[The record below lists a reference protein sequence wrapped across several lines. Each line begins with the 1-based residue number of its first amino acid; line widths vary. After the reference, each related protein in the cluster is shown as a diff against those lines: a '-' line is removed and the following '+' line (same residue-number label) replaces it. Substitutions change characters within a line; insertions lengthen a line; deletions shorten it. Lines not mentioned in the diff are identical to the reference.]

1 MMTKNPIVASIA
13 IFLYDIEID
22 SVGQ

>member
-1 MMTKNPIVASIA
+1 MTKNPIVASIA